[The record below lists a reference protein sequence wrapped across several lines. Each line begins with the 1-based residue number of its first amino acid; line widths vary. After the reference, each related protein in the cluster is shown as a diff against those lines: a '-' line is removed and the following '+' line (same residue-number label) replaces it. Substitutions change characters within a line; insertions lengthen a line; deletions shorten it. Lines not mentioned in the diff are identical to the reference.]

1 MAPEGLERVREL
13 FFQQIESGLHPG
25 AALAVYH
32 HGQLVLDLHGGVAD
46 KATGRPVEED
56 TMFVLYSSTKPV
68 TACCLYIL
76 WERGQLNWDDR
87 VAHHWPEFAQA
98 GKEEV
103 TIAQVLTHRGG
114 FPDSPA
120 T

>member
-1 MAPEGLERVREL
+1 M
-13 FFQQIESGLHPG
+13 
-25 AALAVYH
+25 
-32 HGQLVLDLHGGVAD
+32 LDLYGGLAD
-46 KATGRPVEED
+46 KDTGREVDEN

-68 TACCLYIL
+68 TACCLHIL
-76 WERGQLNWDDR
+76 WERGKLNWDDR
-87 VAHHWPEFAQA
+87 VAYHWPEFAQS
-98 GKEEV
+98 GKEDV